1 MPRLRLRLR
10 SPPTRQLGAR
20 TSIEEGLTAVRS
32 VVHIRK
38 AYVYAQR
45 FANFHPLAP
54 CWRPQLGHPGICSVF
69 SMAGL
74 ILLPLSVAVSRRGVL
89 GGAAAASLAA
99 QHAAPAAHAAAAQRC
114 VYVAGAT
121 GRTGRRVVE
130 ELLRDREFGVV
141 AGART
146 EASAAKLPA
155 GVARL
160 VADLSGEVR
169 GDEAELASMLRTR
182 QVTDVVC
189 TLGYSPTYLPEQDR
203 KLAEAVDYLGT
214 VRLLTAC
221 EAAALPGR
229 FVLVS
234 SLGVDAATDSAR
246 LLSLLATCR
255 LLRATCPLLLATCY

>member
-1 MPRLRLRLR
+1 MFP
-10 SPPTRQLGAR
+10 
-20 TSIEEGLTAVRS
+20 
-32 VVHIRK
+32 
-38 AYVYAQR
+38 
-45 FANFHPLAP
+45 
-54 CWRPQLGHPGICSVF
+54 
-69 SMAGL
+69 MAGL

-89 GGAAAASLAA
+89 GGAAAAGLAA

-121 GRTGRRVVE
+121 GRTGRRGVE
-130 ELLRDREFGVV
+130 ELLRDRDQFGVV

>member
-1 MPRLRLRLR
+1 MLFQTNNLLLR
-10 SPPTRQLGAR
+10 SAR
-20 TSIEEGLTAVRS
+20 T
-32 VVHIRK
+32 
-38 AYVYAQR
+38 
-45 FANFHPLAP
+45 
-54 CWRPQLGHPGICSVF
+54 
-69 SMAGL
+69 
-74 ILLPLSVAVSRRGVL
+74 
-89 GGAAAASLAA
+89 
-99 QHAAPAAHAAAAQRC
+99 
-114 VYVAGAT
+114 
-121 GRTGRRVVE
+121 
-130 ELLRDREFGVV
+130 D
-141 AGART
+141 RT

-255 LLRATCPLLLATCY
+255 LPRATCSLLLTAYDFTTY

>member
-1 MPRLRLRLR
+1 
-10 SPPTRQLGAR
+10 
-20 TSIEEGLTAVRS
+20 
-32 VVHIRK
+32 
-38 AYVYAQR
+38 
-45 FANFHPLAP
+45 
-54 CWRPQLGHPGICSVF
+54 
-69 SMAGL
+69 MAGL
-74 ILLPLSVAVSRRGVL
+74 ILLPCSAAVSRRGVL

-99 QHAAPAAHAAAAQRC
+99 QHAAPACATAAQRC

-130 ELLRDREFGVV
+130 ELLRDRDQFGVV

-146 EASAAKLPA
+146 EASAARLPA
-155 GVARL
+155 GVPRL

-182 QVTDVVC
+182 QVTDAVC

-255 LLRATCPLLLATCY
+255 LLRATCSLLLATCY

>member
-1 MPRLRLRLR
+1 MFP
-10 SPPTRQLGAR
+10 
-20 TSIEEGLTAVRS
+20 
-32 VVHIRK
+32 
-38 AYVYAQR
+38 
-45 FANFHPLAP
+45 
-54 CWRPQLGHPGICSVF
+54 
-69 SMAGL
+69 MAGL

-89 GGAAAASLAA
+89 GGAAAAGLAA

-182 QVTDVVC
+182 QVTDVMC

>member
-1 MPRLRLRLR
+1 MFP
-10 SPPTRQLGAR
+10 
-20 TSIEEGLTAVRS
+20 
-32 VVHIRK
+32 
-38 AYVYAQR
+38 
-45 FANFHPLAP
+45 
-54 CWRPQLGHPGICSVF
+54 
-69 SMAGL
+69 MAGL

-89 GGAAAASLAA
+89 SGAAAASLAA

-130 ELLRDREFGVV
+130 ELLRDRDQFGVV

-182 QVTDVVC
+182 QVTDVMC

-255 LLRATCPLLLATCY
+255 LLRATCSLLLATATNVPRLQPHVPRLQPHVPRLQPHVPRRACSTRRWAACSCRSGGRRRRCAAASSTGR

>member
-1 MPRLRLRLR
+1 
-10 SPPTRQLGAR
+10 
-20 TSIEEGLTAVRS
+20 
-32 VVHIRK
+32 
-38 AYVYAQR
+38 
-45 FANFHPLAP
+45 
-54 CWRPQLGHPGICSVF
+54 
-69 SMAGL
+69 MACL
-74 ILLPLSVAVSRRGVL
+74 VLLPFSAAVSRRGVL
-89 GGAAAASLAA
+89 GGAAASSLAA
-99 QHAAPAAHAAAAQRC
+99 QHATPARATTQRC

-130 ELLRDREFGVV
+130 ELLRDQFGVV

-146 EASAAKLPA
+146 EASAARLPA

-214 VRLLTAC
+214 LRLLTAC

-255 LLRATCPLLLATCY
+255 LLRATCSSLLATCYSRAQAATSHAQAATSRAQAATSRAQARLLDASLGGVLVQKRRAEAAVRRSSLDWTIVRPGAVLV

>member
-1 MPRLRLRLR
+1 
-10 SPPTRQLGAR
+10 
-20 TSIEEGLTAVRS
+20 
-32 VVHIRK
+32 
-38 AYVYAQR
+38 
-45 FANFHPLAP
+45 
-54 CWRPQLGHPGICSVF
+54 
-69 SMAGL
+69 MAA
-74 ILLPLSVAVSRRGVL
+74 ILLLPFSAAVSRRGVL
-89 GGAAAASLAA
+89 GGAAASSLAA
-99 QHAAPAAHAAAAQRC
+99 HHATPAAHATATQRC

-121 GRTGRRVVE
+121 GRTGSRVVE
-130 ELLRDREFGVV
+130 ELLRDRDQFGVV

-146 EASAAKLPA
+146 EASAARLPA
-155 GVARL
+155 GVPRL

-182 QVTDVVC
+182 QVTDAVC

>member
-1 MPRLRLRLR
+1 
-10 SPPTRQLGAR
+10 
-20 TSIEEGLTAVRS
+20 
-32 VVHIRK
+32 
-38 AYVYAQR
+38 
-45 FANFHPLAP
+45 
-54 CWRPQLGHPGICSVF
+54 
-69 SMAGL
+69 MAGL

-255 LLRATCPLLLATCY
+255 LPRATCSLLLATCY